1 MITILTYKDSW
12 PDSYGVSGWRLCDSE
27 GRFPAFPSSAA
38 VGTAS
43 PTSVPIHD
51 VLDHWTCGFGWH
63 TYSDEAK
70 ATVMHGLR
78 NGIDVRR
85 SFELLAEDLIVDQQ
99 PSEPID
105 FFVSHRRLVRDPGR
119 ENPSCNRE
127 TVIRTISQMGRRNAI
142 AAASMG
148 LRRVGLEGIGEAQCR
163 WRKLGLDFS
172 LMGHIGHV
180 LQELLEEAESIVAAE
195 KQEFI
200 DAAFEITPDICS
212 INVASVGYRNSRQY

>member
-1 MITILTYKDSW
+1 
-12 PDSYGVSGWRLCDSE
+12 
-27 GRFPAFPSSAA
+27 
-38 VGTAS
+38 
-43 PTSVPIHD
+43 
-51 VLDHWTCGFGWH
+51 
-63 TYSDEAK
+63 
-70 ATVMHGLR
+70 MHGLR

-85 SFELLAEDLIVDQQ
+85 SFELLAEDLIADQQ

-105 FFVSHRRLVRDPGR
+105 LFVSHRRLMQDPGP

-142 AAASMG
+142 AATSMG
-148 LRRVGLEGIGEAQCR
+148 LRRVGLEGIGEAQRR

-172 LMGHIGHV
+172 LMGHIGHA

-200 DAAFEITPDICS
+200 DAALKITPGICR